1 VNAWPSHRRDGSQT
15 REAILVEAERLFAER
30 GFGGASLEQIGRAA
44 GLSRGTPGYFFGVK
58 ERLYD
63 AVVER
68 ILERA
73 RRRLAPAYA
82 RLGAADAGE
91 QDQLA
96 ALVRT
101 HLDLLAEDPALVRLI
116 QWESVGGEGKILDE
130 LAAHA
135 PELLEILRS
144 SAGSVTAHSTAAG
157 ADRELL
163 LSAVSLCWFPFAYA
177 EAIGRT
183 LGIDARSPDFLTVH
197 TQAVVAF
204 LRGRIAEAR

>member
-1 VNAWPSHRRDGSQT
+1 MNATPVHRRDGAQT

-30 GFGGASLEQIGRAA
+30 GFGGTSLEQIGHAA

-73 RRRLAPAYA
+73 RLRLRPVYV
-82 RLGAADAGE
+82 
-91 QDQLA
+91 
-96 ALVRT
+96 LVREGKPDDEDMLAVLVRA
-101 HLDLLAEDPALVRLI
+101 HLDLLAEDPALVRLL
-116 QWESVGGEGKILDE
+116 QWESLGGQGKMLDE

-135 PELLEILRS
+135 PDLLDVLRS
-144 SAGSVTAHSTAAG
+144 SAGAEAER
-157 ADRELL
+157 DLL

-177 EAIGRT
+177 DAITRT
-183 LGIDARSPDFLTVH
+183 VGIDPRSPDFLDLH
-197 TQAVVAF
+197 TQSVVAF
-204 LRGRIAEAR
+204 LRARVDGRTR

>member
-1 VNAWPSHRRDGSQT
+1 VNGWRGQRRDGAQT

-30 GFGGASLEQIGRAA
+30 GFGGASLEQIGHAA
-44 GLSRGTPGYFFGVK
+44 GLSRGTPGYFFGAK

-73 RRRLAPAYA
+73 RLRLRPVYERLRESGPDEQDRLA
-82 RLGAADAGE
+82 D
-91 QDQLA
+91 
-96 ALVRT
+96 LVRT
-101 HLDLLAEDPALVRLI
+101 HLDLLAEDPALVRLL
-116 QWESVGGEGKILDE
+116 QWESLGGQGKMLDE

-135 PELLEILRS
+135 PDLLEVLRS
-144 SAGSVTAHSTAAG
+144 SAGAEAEQ
-157 ADRELL
+157 DLL

-177 EAIGRT
+177 DAITRT
-183 LGIDARSPDFLTVH
+183 VGIDPRSPDFLALH

-204 LRGRIAEAR
+204 LRSRIDRASG